1 MKRTLWLIRG
11 ASGAGKTH
19 LATILE
25 SSLISSI
32 AISADDFRQDQYG
45 RYVYDPAQNATVHLR
60 CFHQVDELMR
70 SKNYEHVIV
79 HNTFTRRWELDQYYE
94 LAERLDWRV
103 SEIVCNNRFPNVHA
117 VPDEQINKQWER
129 FEL

>member
-45 RYVYDPAQNATVHLR
+45 RYVYDPTQNATVHVQ

-70 SKNYEHVIV
+70 SKDYEHVIV